1 MENEAFM
8 KKILVPV
15 DKSDSSLMSQET
27 AALIAKKTHAS
38 VTVLHVVPRVSY
50 GKPETAALIL
60 SGLDQEGQKIVGEA
74 KGLFMEEKVEVKGE
88 VLHEEDV
95 AETILEFSE
104 DDFDLIII
112 GGRGENE
119 KGLHALGSV
128 TKKVVVHATC
138 PTMIVK
144 KVSTLSNM
152 LVCVDGSNHAMKAL
166 NYALSLAEKMGSKM
180 TLLNVQE
187 TRLHKASPDAAME
200 LGGRILTESSDTVE
214 KRKLTAERR
223 LEYGVPSEVIVGAAE
238 KGNHD
243 LIVLG
248 SRGLGTVKRFLLG
261 SVSDDVSYK
270 AKCSVLIV
278 PARQ

>member
-1 MENEAFM
+1 MEDEAFIR
-8 KKILVPV
+8 KILVPV
-15 DKSDSSLMSQET
+15 DKSGSSLVSQEI
-27 AALIAKKTHAS
+27 AALVAKKTDAS
-38 VTVLHVVPRVSY
+38 VTVLHVVPRVSF
-50 GKPETAALIL
+50 GGPQTAALIL
-60 SGLDQEGQKIVGEA
+60 SGLDQEAQRIVGEA
-74 KGLFMEEKVEVKGE
+74 RELFIEEKVEVKGE

-95 AETILEFSE
+95 AEAILEFSA
-104 DDFDLIII
+104 DNFDLIVI

-119 KGLHALGSV
+119 KGPNALGSV
-128 TKKVVVHATC
+128 TKKVIMHTSC

-152 LVCVDGSNHAMKAL
+152 LVCVDGSEHAMKAL
-166 NYALSLAEKMGSKM
+166 NYALGLAEKMGSRM

-200 LGGRILTESSDTVE
+200 LGGRVLTESLAPV
-214 KRKLTAERR
+214 KRRKLAAERR
-223 LEYGVPSEVIVGAAE
+223 LEFGVPSDVIVDVAE

-248 SRGLGTVKRFLLG
+248 SRGLGAIKRFLLG

-270 AKCSVLIV
+270 VKCSVLIV
-278 PARQ
+278 PAKM

>member
-1 MENEAFM
+1 MENEAII

-27 AALIAKKTHAS
+27 AALVAKKTHAS

-50 GKPETAALIL
+50 GAPETAALIL
-60 SGLDQEGQKIVGEA
+60 SGLDQEGQRIVSEA
-74 KGLFMEEKVEVKGE
+74 RGLFMEEKVEVKAE

-95 AETILEFSE
+95 AESILEFSN
-104 DDFDLIII
+104 DFDLIVI
-112 GGRGENE
+112 GARGENE
-119 KGLHALGSV
+119 KSLNALGSV
-128 TKKVVVHATC
+128 TKKIIMHANC

-144 KVSTLSNM
+144 KASALSNM
-152 LVCVDGSNHAMKAL
+152 LVCVDGSDHAMKAL
-166 NYALSLAEKMGSKM
+166 NYALSLAEKMGSRM

-187 TRLHKASPDAAME
+187 TRLHKTSPDVAME
-200 LGGRILTESSDTVE
+200 LGGRVLTESLGAVE
-214 KRKLTAERR
+214 ERKLSAERR
-223 LEYGVPSEVIVGAAE
+223 LEFGVPSDVIVTVAE

-261 SVSDDVSYK
+261 SVSDDVSHK

-278 PARQ
+278 PTKM

>member
-1 MENEAFM
+1 MEDEKFI

-15 DKSDSSLMSQET
+15 DKSGSSLMSEET
-27 AALIAKKTHAS
+27 AALIAKKTQAS
-38 VTVLHVVPRVSY
+38 VTVLHVVPAVSF
-50 GKPETAALIL
+50 GRPETGALIMT
-60 SGLDQEGQKIVGEA
+60 GLDQEGQQIVGEA
-74 KGLFMEEKVEVKGE
+74 KELFTEEKVEVKAE

-95 AETILEFSE
+95 AEAILRFSGK
-104 DDFDLIII
+104 DFDIIII
-112 GGRGENE
+112 GGHGENE
-119 KGLHALGSV
+119 KDLMAIGSV
-128 TKKVVVHATC
+128 TKKIIMHASC

-144 KVSTLSNM
+144 KVTTLSNI
-152 LVCVDGSNHAMKAL
+152 LVCVDGSTHATKAL
-166 NYALSLAEKMGSKM
+166 NYALSLAEKMGSRI

-187 TRLHKASPDAAME
+187 SRFHRASPDVAME
-200 LGGRILTESSDTVE
+200 LGGRVLVDSLSVVE
-214 KRKLTAERR
+214 KRKLAAEKR
-223 LEYGVPSEVIVGAAE
+223 LESGVPSDVIVDVAE

-278 PARQ
+278 PAKM

>member
-1 MENEAFM
+1 MENKAFI

-15 DKSDSSLMSQET
+15 DKSGSSLMSQET
-27 AALIAKKTHAS
+27 AALIAKKTNAS

-50 GKPETAALIL
+50 GEPETAALIL
-60 SGLDQEGQKIVGEA
+60 SGLDQEAQRIVGEA
-74 KGLFMEEKVEVKGE
+74 RGLFMEEKVEVKGE
-88 VLHEEDV
+88 VLHQEDV
-95 AETILEFSE
+95 AEAILEFSA
-104 DDFDLIII
+104 DDFDLIVI

-119 KGLHALGSV
+119 KSLRILGSV
-128 TKKVVVHATC
+128 TKKVIMHTSC

-144 KVSTLSNM
+144 KVSALSNM
-152 LVCVDGSNHAMKAL
+152 LLCVDGSKHAMKAL
-166 NYALSLAEKMGSKM
+166 NYALSLAEKTGSRI

-187 TRLHKASPDAAME
+187 KRVHKTSPDVAIE
-200 LGGRILTESSDTVE
+200 LGGRVLTESLSMVE
-214 KRKLTAERR
+214 KRKLTVDRR
-223 LEYGVPSEVIVGAAE
+223 LEFGVPSDVIVSVAE

-248 SRGLGTVKRFLLG
+248 SRGLGAVKRFLLG

-278 PARQ
+278 PSKL